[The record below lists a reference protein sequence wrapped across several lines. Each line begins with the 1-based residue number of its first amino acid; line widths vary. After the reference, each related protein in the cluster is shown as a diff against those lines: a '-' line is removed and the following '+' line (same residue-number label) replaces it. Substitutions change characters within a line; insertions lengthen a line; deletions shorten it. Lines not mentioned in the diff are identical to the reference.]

1 MNSLQ
6 DVDRYPNCYGKYMR
20 KTVGDEDESTLI

>member
-6 DVDRYPNCYGKYMR
+6 DVDRNPNYYGKYMR
-20 KTVGDEDESTLI
+20 KTVGDEDEST

>member
-6 DVDRYPNCYGKYMR
+6 DVDRYPNCDDRYMR
-20 KTVGDEDESTLI
+20 ETVGDEDEST